1 MDGGRDGA
9 VVAGLPDQAGKPT
22 RRCSMTSD
30 SPRTAFVT
38 GGGSG
43 IGRALS
49 RALSERGMAVAVTD
63 IDGDAAARVARE
75 CGPRASAYTLDVR
88 DADAVLSRIERFATE
103 RGRLDYLFNNA
114 GIGTTGEVDDVP
126 LEAWRRIVDVNL
138 YGVLHGVLAAYPLM
152 IRQGFGHIVNTASL
166 AGLGPAPLFAPYAL
180 TKHAVVG
187 LSTSL
192 RVEAAA
198 RGVRVSV
205 FCPAAVETPIL
216 DSANPP
222 EFMISTAPD
231 TRRFLTALAG
241 PPYSVEMAVK
251 ELLVAIEANTGVI
264 VLPARARLAWR
275 LGRWLPGLIE
285 RLSRAALSAER
296 RALTSSDRRALG

>member
-1 MDGGRDGA
+1 MNA
-9 VVAGLPDQAGKPT
+9 LSTK
-22 RRCSMTSD
+22 
-30 SPRTAFVT
+30 TAFVT

-49 RALSERGMAVAVTD
+49 KALSARGITVAVTD
-63 IDGDAAARVARE
+63 VDHDAAARVAQE
-75 CGPRASAYTLDVR
+75 CGPRAVAAALDVR
-88 DADAVLSRIERFATE
+88 DPTAVREAIERFAAE
-103 RGRLDYLFNNA
+103 HGRLDYVFNNA
-114 GIGTTGEVDDVP
+114 GIGTAGEVDDIP
-126 LEAWRRIVDVNL
+126 LDAWRRIVDINL

-152 IRQGFGHIVNTASL
+152 LKQGFGHIVNTASL

-192 RVEAAA
+192 RIEAAA

-216 DSANPP
+216 DSMNPA
-222 EFMISTAPD
+222 EFGINSAPD
-231 TRRFLTALAG
+231 ARRFLTALAG
-241 PPYSVEMAVK
+241 APYSVEHAVA
-251 ELLVAIEANTGVI
+251 ELLVALDANHGVI

-275 LGRWLPGLIE
+275 LGRWFPALVE
-285 RLSRAALSAER
+285 KLSLSAVAAER
-296 RALTSSDRRALG
+296 KALK